1 MTSLQSVRFGN
12 HVKML
17 LKYLREKE
25 MLCQLRT
32 EGDKSGYTVNR
43 IKLVKKDMDFEKRW
57 IKYYLEIDGKVNTWA
72 A

>member
-17 LKYLREKE
+17 LKYLREKD
-25 MLCQLRT
+25 MLIQLRA
-32 EGDKSGYTVNR
+32 EGDKSGYTANR
-43 IKLVKKDMDFEKRW
+43 IKLIRKDVEFEKRW
-57 IKYYLEIDGKVNTWA
+57 IKHYMAIDYPVNTWA